1 MKCESKVLL
10 NKIVTKII
18 NNYYR
23 FLIYLRTENMDA
35 YQLFVLHKYLFLP
48 YPVRSN
54 NDEIKHENRGPL
66 DILTT
71 SRTPQPNPRT
81 IVPIWAFN
89 YCASLL
95 KILN

>member
-1 MKCESKVLL
+1 MKCESNVLL

-18 NNYYR
+18 NNFSR
-23 FLIYLRTENMDA
+23 FLIYLRTEKMDA
-35 YQLFVLHKYLFLP
+35 YQLCVLHKYLL
-48 YPVRSN
+48 RSN
-54 NDEIKHENRGPL
+54 NNAIKHENREPL

-81 IVPIWAFN
+81 IVPTWSFN